1 MTHNEIRS
9 LIDRSL
15 FASLGYT
22 DENGRQNIR
31 RVFCVWH
38 KGLGTHLISTNTSSS
53 HVQSLMK
60 NGNACLYF
68 SDDDSFEAVCL
79 YGKAKVS
86 RDRKHKELLWNEG
99 DEKYYPKGIDDED
112 YSVIVF
118 TADSGRYYRSDGKA
132 DLTSD
137 EISSFDSSCTLE
149 NGYSKTHR

>member
-1 MTHNEIRS
+1 
-9 LIDRSL
+9 
-15 FASLGYT
+15 
-22 DENGRQNIR
+22 
-31 RVFCVWH
+31 
-38 KGLGTHLISTNTSSS
+38 
-53 HVQSLMK
+53 MK

-137 EISSFDSSCTLE
+137 EINSFDSSCTLE